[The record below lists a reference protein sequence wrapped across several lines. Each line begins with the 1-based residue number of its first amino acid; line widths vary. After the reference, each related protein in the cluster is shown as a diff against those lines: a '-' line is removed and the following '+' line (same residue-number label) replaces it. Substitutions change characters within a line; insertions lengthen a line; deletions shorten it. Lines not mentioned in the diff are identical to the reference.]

1 MIQAWFDG
9 VCEPK
14 NPGGHGA
21 YGIAIDWDTGHPAL
35 CASQY
40 VGSGEGISNN
50 VAEYQGF
57 IRILEE
63 LLELPKIC
71 RRKVGIHI
79 RGDSNLV
86 IQQMLGNWRMRRGIY
101 LPYAFKAQKLF
112 RKLKFRKTILEWIP
126 RDENDVCDKLA
137 KDVLRE
143 MNITFKIQPET
154 TQCQK

>member
-1 MIQAWFDG
+1 MIECWFDG

-21 YGIAIDWDTGHPAL
+21 FGIAINPIDDIPAT
-35 CASQY
+35 CYGKY
-40 VGSGEGISNN
+40 VGNGKKISNN

-57 IRILEE
+57 IAILET
-63 LLELPKIC
+63 LVMYKK
-71 RRKVGIHI
+71 RKIHI

-86 IQQMLGNWRMRRGIY
+86 IQQMSGKWRMKKGIY

-112 RKLKFRKTILEWIP
+112 EKFKRTTLEWIP
-126 RDENDVCDKLA
+126 REENDVCDKLA

-143 MNITFKIQPET
+143 RNVVFRIQPEGYSA
-154 TQCQK
+154 KSSR